1 MISPLL
7 ILGCV
12 GLYFGFILI
21 ISFFTSRNS
30 SAYSYFLGN
39 KVSPWYVVAF
49 GMLADSLSGVTFISV
64 PGAVGTAKFGYMQ
77 LVFGYF
83 FGYIIISQVLL
94 PLYYRRQFISI
105 YSYLGQ
111 RFGYFAEKTG
121 SILFILSRLLGA
133 GARLY
138 LTASVIQLFFF
149 DPFHIPFWFNVSV
162 TILLIILYTTRGGIK
177 TLVWT
182 DTFQSLFL
190 LLGVLFSLMV
200 IGSAMQYNLAGMVTA
215 VSNSDYAHIFFWDW
229 REKSFFFKQFF
240 GGVFIAVAMT
250 GLDQN
255 MMQKNLSC
263 KSLAE
268 AQKNISWFSV
278 VMVITNVFF
287 LCLGALLWMYKD
299 RFQIDLPLNI
309 AGKPDTD
316 KLFPILALHHLG
328 IWAGLSFILG
338 LTAATFSSADSVLTT
353 LTTTFYVDILQL
365 DKDITQS
372 ESSKRKKRTLTHIA
386 FAFLLL
392 SVILLFKAIN
402 SSAVIDTVL
411 RVAGYTYGPLLG
423 LFFFGI
429 LTRRSTIDKY
439 IPFICLLSP
448 LLIYVLDINSQNWLG
463 GYKFSSELLIVN
475 GLLTFTGLWLVSS
488 KKLDKSTLS

>member
-12 GLYFGFILI
+12 GLYFGFILL
-21 ISFFTSRNS
+21 ISWFTSRDS
-30 SAYSYFLGN
+30 TADSYFLGN

-64 PGAVGTAKFGYMQ
+64 PGAVGAAKFGYLQ

-83 FGYIIISQVLL
+83 FGYIVISQVLL

-105 YSYLGQ
+105 YTYLGQ

-121 SILFILSRLLGA
+121 SVLFIVSRLLGA

-138 LTASVIQLFFF
+138 LTASVIQLFIF
-149 DPFHIPFWFNVSV
+149 DQFHIPFWMNVSV

-190 LLGVLFSLMV
+190 LLGVIFSLVV
-200 IGSAMQYNLAGMVTA
+200 ISTALQYDLKGMIQA
-215 VSNSDYAHIFFWDW
+215 VGKTDYAQIFFWDW

-240 GGVFIAVAMT
+240 GGLFIAVAMT

-263 KSLAE
+263 KSLSE

-287 LCLGALLWMYKD
+287 LCLGALLWIYKD
-299 RFQIDLPLNI
+299 RFHIELPLNI

-316 KLFPILALHHLG
+316 KLFPILALNHLG
-328 IWAGLSFILG
+328 IWAGLSFIMG

-353 LTTTFYVDILQL
+353 LTTAFYVDILQL
-365 DKDITQS
+365 DKDSTQS
-372 ESSKRKKRTLTHIA
+372 EASKRKKRTLIHIL
-386 FAFLLL
+386 FALLLL

-429 LTRRSTIDKY
+429 LTQRRAIDKF
-439 IPFICLLSP
+439 IPIICVLSP

-463 GYKFSSELLIVN
+463 GYKFSNEILIVN
-475 GLLTFTGLWLVSS
+475 GLLTFAGLWLI
-488 KKLDKSTLS
+488 STKNAAKPVKA